1 MASPEPTRMQHLSNQ
16 ESPAWYLPA
25 YTGHAVAAL
34 GGVEFVG
41 HGAKIGILWSH
52 TLSFPVTFV
61 TWNRH
66 LTTQRGRADVQAE
79 VRFGQVD
86 ESGRPEG
93 RKEGKKEGRKASRKA
108 ATN

>member
-1 MASPEPTRMQHLSNQ
+1 MKPLPNQ
-16 ESPAWYLPA
+16 NLRLGVLPMDA
-25 YTGHAVAAL
+25 GHAIAAL
-34 GGVEFVG
+34 GGIESVG

-66 LTTQRGRADVQAE
+66 LMTQRGRADVQAE

-93 RKEGKKEGRKASRKA
+93 RKASRKERRKASRKA
-108 ATN
+108 ATK